1 MNKTNSSSSSS
12 TSGKSFAPCS
22 PLHAARLYASPPD
35 AVQRLH
41 PDYNPRSGKAYAD
54 PTTYTHAWPSMGDYA
69 RLLALRYE
77 ALRTRHSYYRDMR
90 LLADHFSC
98 DPAALNEAQVTDYL
112 LHVKFNKGWQPK
124 TVRQTAAA
132 ARLFYHDLLGRREW
146 RVFDNVKAKDHGRLP
161 AVLTREQ
168 VAALIGGIR
177 LRRYRTPL
185 KLIYC
190 CGLRLSEC
198 LNLTVHDVLGSEG
211 KLRVRGG
218 KGGKDRVIPLP
229 DEMRRELRRYWS
241 FHRHPVLLFPN
252 AGRGHDATALL
263 QQRMHHARSP
273 MPHNSLQRLL
283 QEARLELNLPE
294 ASPHTLRHSF
304 ATHLIESG
312 ASLHAVQALLG
323 HAHLNTTQVYLHLT
337 QRGEGD
343 TRQLMEVLY
352 AALPR

>member
-132 ARLFYHDLLGRREW
+132 ARLFYHDLLKKKMPG
-146 RVFDNVKAKDHGRLP
+146 KQCLP
-161 AVLTREQ
+161 
-168 VAALIGGIR
+168 
-177 LRRYRTPL
+177 
-185 KLIYC
+185 
-190 CGLRLSEC
+190 
-198 LNLTVHDVLGSEG
+198 
-211 KLRVRGG
+211 
-218 KGGKDRVIPLP
+218 
-229 DEMRRELRRYWS
+229 
-241 FHRHPVLLFPN
+241 FH
-252 AGRGHDATALL
+252 T
-263 QQRMHHARSP
+263 SP
-273 MPHNSLQRLL
+273 P
-283 QEARLELNLPE
+283 P
-294 ASPHTLRHSF
+294 SP
-304 ATHLIESG
+304 
-312 ASLHAVQALLG
+312 
-323 HAHLNTTQVYLHLT
+323 
-337 QRGEGD
+337 
-343 TRQLMEVLY
+343 
-352 AALPR
+352 P